1 MHQLFCALV
10 SSLLQ
15 KLLLTK
21 LYQEDLILD
30 FLFFHYNV
38 YLMFTQEIK
47 IKMPFACQNATGLK
61 RKLKFYCCICVIKKT
76 ISKQNRELN
85 CVFRL
90 EGFERQTIT
99 KLARLNFIK
108 RTQYTPYVAC
118 NFCFFKCRFL
128 FSCFNYLQPFQEV

>member
-1 MHQLFCALV
+1 
-10 SSLLQ
+10 
-15 KLLLTK
+15 
-21 LYQEDLILD
+21 
-30 FLFFHYNV
+30 
-38 YLMFTQEIK
+38 
-47 IKMPFACQNATGLK
+47 MPFACQNATGIK
-61 RKLKFYCCICVIKKT
+61 RNVKFYCCICVIKKT

-85 CVFRL
+85 SVFSL

-108 RTQYTPYVAC
+108 RTHYTPYVAC

>member
-1 MHQLFCALV
+1 
-10 SSLLQ
+10 
-15 KLLLTK
+15 
-21 LYQEDLILD
+21 
-30 FLFFHYNV
+30 
-38 YLMFTQEIK
+38 
-47 IKMPFACQNATGLK
+47 MPFACQNATGLK
-61 RKLKFYCCICVIKKT
+61 RKLKYFYCCICELKKT

-128 FSCFNYLQPFQEV
+128 FSCLIICSRFKKCEGAL